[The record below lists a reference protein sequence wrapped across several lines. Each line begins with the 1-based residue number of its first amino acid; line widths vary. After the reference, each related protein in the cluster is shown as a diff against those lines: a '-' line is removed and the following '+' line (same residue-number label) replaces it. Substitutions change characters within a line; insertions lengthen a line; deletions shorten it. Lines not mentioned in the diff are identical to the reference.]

1 MGVNI
6 IVGTIIVVLVIGCFI
21 VSLFSCICISMDKA
35 ESKDWKKHD
44 INRVK

>member
-21 VSLFSCICISMDKA
+21 ASLFSCICISMDRA
-35 ESKDWKKHD
+35 ESMELEENM
-44 INRVK
+44 I